1 MKILFLSH
9 LVPWPT
15 NTGGKQLLYNLI
27 KGLSVSHDVNMI
39 CFRHPD
45 FSGDGGLSD
54 FCRSVK
60 ILDIPRTRKVLLNA
74 IVGLVRFVPLTISLY
89 ASWKHSATIREHL
102 EREPH
107 DVVISRIEMA
117 QFIPTSYKGPKILLM
132 EDPEVLKSTRMD
144 KRGWK
149 LHQRIFRWF
158 ESRRLSKYER
168 RESLRFDRVTL
179 ISEEDVRDNR
189 TLIPGARLACVPY
202 GTDPERFSPPEA
214 SRRDDRMIV
223 MTGNMYHPPNAAG
236 AIHFCRDIFPLV
248 KEQIPGV
255 SLWIVGADPV
265 PEILRLGR
273 AEGITVT
280 GAVSE
285 IRDYLR
291 MARVSVCPISLKIGV
306 QTKVLESMACGTPVV
321 TTSAGNAGI
330 RAASGDGLYIADSP
344 SDFAIRVV
352 SLLRGE
358 NWDEMSYRAR
368 RFVLDHFSWEISVKK
383 LEILITEVIR
393 EHQK

>member
-15 NTGGKQLLYNLI
+15 NTGGKQLLYYLI
-27 KGLSVSHDVNMI
+27 KGLSVSHDVKMI

-54 FCRSVK
+54 FCRSVI

-74 IVGLVRFVPLTISLY
+74 IAGLVRFVPLTISLY
-89 ASWKHSATIREHL
+89 ASREHSATIREHL
-102 EREPH
+102 EREPY

-117 QFIPTSYKGPKILLM
+117 QFIPTSYKRPKILLM
-132 EDPEVLKSTRMD
+132 EDPEVLKFNRMD

-149 LHQRIFRWF
+149 LHQRIFHWF
-158 ESRRLSKYER
+158 ENRRLSWYER

-179 ISEEDVRDNR
+179 ISEEDVLDSRR
-189 TLIPGARLACVPY
+189 LIPGARLACVPY
-202 GTDPERFSPPEA
+202 GTDPERFSPSEK
-214 SRRDDRMIV
+214 SKRVDRMIV

-236 AIHFCRDIFPLV
+236 AVYFCRDIFPLV
-248 KEQIPGV
+248 KKQLPDA
-255 SLWIVGADPV
+255 SLWIVGSNPV
-265 PEILRLGR
+265 PEVLRLGKT
-273 AEGITVT
+273 EGITVT
-280 GAVSE
+280 GAVSD

-291 MARVSVCPISLKIGV
+291 MARVSVCPVSLKIGV
-306 QTKVLESMACGTPVV
+306 QTKVLEAMACGTPVV

-330 RAASGDGLYIADSP
+330 RASSGDGLYIADLP

-352 SLLRGE
+352 CLLKDD

-368 RFVLDHFSWEISVKK
+368 RFVLDHFTWEKSVKK
-383 LEILITEVIR
+383 LEILITEVIG
-393 EHQK
+393 EHIK